1 MGHLST
7 DKYSVAW
14 FKLAEFVARGE
25 KERALGLFRL
35 LAHSFE
41 DAALTAQLEGD
52 LLTAFRDVAAYK
64 SYERAATEYQK
75 TDRVY
80 NAAAV
85 YEHLVLIG
93 ETRLTYLEKLTE
105 LYAVLCNEFGQIMCK
120 ERILFEHCQI
130 QLMSLSERQMLAQE
144 IVDQQIDKFPQR
156 LDIFLKKLIQIDAEL
171 HSSVLAYLGQ
181 NA

>member
-41 DAALTAQLEGD
+41 DAALSAQLEGD
-52 LLTAFRDVAAYK
+52 LLLAFHDVAAYK
-64 SYERAATEYQK
+64 SYERAAIEYQK

-85 YEHLVLIG
+85 YEHLVLICDL
-93 ETRLTYLEKLTE
+93 RLVYLQKLSE
-105 LYAVLCNEFGQIMCK
+105 LYAVLCNDFGQLMCK
-120 ERILFEHCQI
+120 ERILFEHCYDK
-130 QLMSLSERQMLAQE
+130 QLSLDERQLLAQE
-144 IVDQQIDKFPQR
+144 IVDQQIDEFPQR
-156 LDIFLKKLIQIDAEL
+156 LDLFLKKLLQVDGAL
-171 HSSVLAYLGQ
+171 HGSVLTYLAQ
-181 NA
+181 VS

>member
-52 LLTAFRDVAAYK
+52 LLVAFHDGSAYK
-64 SYERAATEYQK
+64 SYERAAIEYQK

-85 YEHLVLIG
+85 YEHLILIC
-93 ETRLTYLEKLTE
+93 EVRLAYLEKLSE
-105 LYAVLCNEFGQIMCK
+105 LYAVLCNRFGQLMCK
-120 ERILFEHCQI
+120 ERILFEYCCDAQVPVDV
-130 QLMSLSERQMLAQE
+130 RNMLAQE
-144 IVDQQIDKFPQR
+144 IVDAYITEYPQR
-156 LDIFLKKLIQIDAEL
+156 VDLFLKKLLEIDAQL
-171 HSSVLAYLGQ
+171 HRSLLAYLEHTV
-181 NA
+181 